1 MEEQA
6 DELYELMGKK
16 KPVEVKNSNIA
27 ESNLFRN
34 VSDAEYSMLDD
45 ADKATAN
52 MKYWNDKAN
61 FDAAMYDIEHFPRK
75 PSYNSQEDADTAAL
89 LGDDA
94 VPDSDKTYLTHNIAK
109 LEKRLTPEQQKQYQT
124 LNSYLSYINDDKED
138 LIDLAKQMTGKN
150 YGDIYP
156 EAILSMF
163 LNNPDKYSFEDDLD
177 LAQANDSM
185 ANVVERELTDAD
197 NSNEHDMA
205 FDAMDAMLDKR
216 TSDKSKNKFARQIE
230 VNAAKKSGDPGNALT
245 QQEYAAFDVADNNKM
260 DWGTKGTVLAA
271 LRDASRY

>member
-6 DELYELMGKK
+6 NGLYELMGKK
-16 KPVEVKNSNIA
+16 KPAEVKNSNIA

-61 FDAAMYDIEHFPRK
+61 LDAAMHDRESFPKK
-75 PSYNSQEDADTAAL
+75 PSYNSEEDAFTAL
-89 LGDDA
+89 MLGDDA
-94 VPDSDKTYLTHNIAK
+94 IPDSDKTYLTQNIAR

-124 LNSYLSYINDDKED
+124 LNSYLSYIKDSKED
-138 LIDLAKQMTGKN
+138 LIDLAKQMTGKD

-156 EAILSMF
+156 EAIISMF
-163 LNNPDKYSFEDDLD
+163 LNNPDMFSFEDD
-177 LAQANDSM
+177 LAQANDDM
-185 ANVVERELTDAD
+185 AAKVEKELTDAEGYSD
-197 NSNEHDMA
+197 PEENYP
-205 FDAMDAMLDKR
+205 FDTMNVIPDKR
-216 TSDKSKNKFARQIE
+216 ASDKSKDSFAKQIE
-230 VNAAKKSGDPGNALT
+230 VDAAKKSGNPGDALNM
-245 QQEYAAFDVADNNKM
+245 QEYAAFDVADNDKM

>member
-6 DELYELMGKK
+6 NGLYELMGKK
-16 KPVEVKNSNIA
+16 KPVEEKNSNIA

-52 MKYWNDKAN
+52 MKHWNDKAN
-61 FDAAMYDIEHFPRK
+61 LDAAMYDREHFPKK
-75 PSYNSQEDADTAAL
+75 PSYNSQEDADVAAL

-94 VPDSDKTYLTHNIAK
+94 IPDSDKTYLTQNIAR

-124 LNSYLSYINDDKED
+124 LNSYLSYVDNNKDA
-138 LIDLAKQMTGKN
+138 LISLAKQMSGED

-163 LNNPDKYSFEDDLD
+163 LNNPDMYSFEDDL
-177 LAQANDSM
+177 AQANDDM
-185 ANVVERELTDAD
+185 ADTVERELTYAEEYSDPEE
-197 NSNEHDMA
+197 NYP
-205 FDAMDAMLDKR
+205 FDTMNVIPDKR
-216 TSDKSKNKFARQIE
+216 ASDKSKNSLAKQIE
-230 VNAAKKSGDPGNALT
+230 VDAAKKSGNPGDALNM
-245 QQEYAAFDVADNNKM
+245 QEYATFDVAGNDKM